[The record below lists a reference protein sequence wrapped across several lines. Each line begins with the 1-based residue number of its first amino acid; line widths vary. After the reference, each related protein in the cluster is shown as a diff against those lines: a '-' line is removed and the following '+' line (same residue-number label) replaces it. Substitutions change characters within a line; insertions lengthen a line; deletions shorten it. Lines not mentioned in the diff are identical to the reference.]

1 MEKMMKFTHEEY
13 SRIVTD
19 GSLRETILHGSE
31 EYPFRY
37 YLEDV
42 WEFDFHCIDWHWHSE
57 VELVL
62 VREGTMTL
70 LVGSDRYVVGAGTGI
85 FINSQVIHKFE
96 AAGSV
101 IIPNIVFSPSL
112 LAPQDSL
119 LYQKYIRPVLDS
131 AMECLLFSADNAE
144 QRNFLDTLAAVFAV
158 QEEENGCEIKTV
170 ELLLKLW
177 RTLYEN
183 TDIADESSMLQASV
197 KTQAQL
203 QIMLQY
209 IHKNYPYPI
218 SLDDIAKTVSL
229 GKSSVLNIFHK
240 NIHTSPIDYL
250 IHYRLKRAAKL
261 LSTTPSSV
269 SEIARDTGFENIG
282 YFCRKFKEVFQMTPG
297 EYRKENG
304 I

>member
-1 MEKMMKFTHEEY
+1 MKDTHEEY
-13 SRIVTD
+13 SRITTD
-19 GSLRETILHGSE
+19 DSLRETILHGSE

-42 WEFDFHCIDWHWHSE
+42 WDFDFHCIDWHWHPE
-57 VELVL
+57 VEFVL
-62 VREGTMTL
+62 IKKGTMEL
-70 LVGSDRYVVGAGTGI
+70 LVGSERYIVGAGTGI

-101 IIPNIVFSPSL
+101 IIPNIVFSPFL

-119 LYQKYIRPVLDS
+119 LYQKYIQPVLD
-131 AMECLLFSADNAE
+131 AAECVLYFPDHPG
-144 QRNFLDTLAAVFAV
+144 QRECLDTLASIFFV
-158 QEEENGCEIKTV
+158 QEEENGCELKTV

-177 RTLYEN
+177 RMLYEN
-183 TDIADESSMLQASV
+183 TDFSAKSASPRAAE

-218 SLDDIAKTVSL
+218 SLDDIAETVAL
-229 GKSSVLNIFHK
+229 GKSSVLNIFQK
-240 NIHTSPIDYL
+240 NIHTSPINYL

-261 LSTTPSSV
+261 LVTTSGSV
-269 SEIARDTGFENIG
+269 SAIACDTGFENIG

-297 EYRKENG
+297 EYRKRNRL
-304 I
+304 